1 MAGEKSFPIVFI
13 SAVAQTGLDELNDVL
28 WKELNSE
35 SNKLQ
40 EITAEDTLVH
50 RDKEMSQFARELME
64 EGEDVELQDE
74 DEMDDDDIEI
84 LDDYE
89 IEDIDE

>member
-1 MAGEKSFPIVFI
+1 M
-13 SAVAQTGLDELNDVL
+13 L

-40 EITAEDTLVH
+40 AITAEDTLVH
-50 RDKEMSQFARELME
+50 RDKEMSQFALELLD
-64 EGEDVELQDE
+64 EGENADIPDDE
-74 DEMDDDDIEI
+74 EDIEI

-89 IEDIDE
+89 IEDFDE